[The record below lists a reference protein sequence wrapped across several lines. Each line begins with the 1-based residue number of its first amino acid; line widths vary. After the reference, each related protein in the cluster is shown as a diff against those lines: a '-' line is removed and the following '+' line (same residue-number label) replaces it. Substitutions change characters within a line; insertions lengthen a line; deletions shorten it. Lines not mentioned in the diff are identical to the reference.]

1 MAWLVAR
8 TLFFF
13 KYFCI
18 FKVQDFKG
26 NRPLTWGPRIAD
38 WFDRMKSNPGGGA
51 PSITLCDV
59 NPDMMGA
66 LGRTTSLSR
75 FWVICGTCPH
85 VQLNESSH
93 KETINIVLLKPA
105 VSGLVS
111 LGNVARV
118 LGSFL
123 VRYFLGLVT
132 TSFNAYVWRLSFCV
146 RIFFWQLVTYVSIFL
161 CRNFLFK

>member
-1 MAWLVAR
+1 M
-8 TLFFF
+8 
-13 KYFCI
+13 
-18 FKVQDFKG
+18 QDFKG

-93 KETINIVLLKPA
+93 KETANIVLLKPA

-111 LGNVARV
+111 LDNVARV

-123 VRYFLGLVT
+123 VRYVLRLET
-132 TSFNAYVWRLSFCV
+132 TSCFSAYIWGLSFCV
-146 RIFFWQLVTYVSIFL
+146 RIFFGKLVTYVSVFL
-161 CRNFLFK
+161 CSVVLFK

>member
-1 MAWLVAR
+1 MARLVAHS
-8 TLFFF
+8 FFII
-13 KYFCI
+13 CI

-26 NRPLTWGPRIAD
+26 NIPLTWGPRIAD

-93 KETINIVLLKPA
+93 KETGNIVLLKPA
-105 VSGLVS
+105 MSGLVS
-111 LGNVARV
+111 LDNVAGL

-123 VRYFLGLVT
+123 VRYVLGLVT
-132 TSFNAYVWRLSFCV
+132 TSCFIAYVWGLSFCV
-146 RIFFWQLVTYVSIFL
+146 RIFFGELVTYVSVF
-161 CRNFLFK
+161 FV